1 MSEKSENQKKKYKR
15 SPTLTASII
24 LVFLSIVLLITL
36 AMFTSFDEVTNR
48 LEAGKVDIVLI
59 EPHWNPENGDE
70 IVPNTFVEKDP
81 TVKNK
86 EETVNTY
93 VFLEVIV
100 PYDDDPNLIIEKA
113 YQNGDDNSTNPAGE
127 IIYTNKDGNGNARNK
142 VPYYKFVA
150 TGEPIDTGHY
160 KNSETENL
168 LAYYDNGYG
177 YGYGYEQKINDTS
190 WKLLKGYPIDDTENK
205 TWIYVYAYVQDN
217 SDLLQPL
224 IANATVQMPLFNE
237 IYLLN
242 FRERDRVVDERTGT
256 VTQTP
261 FPDPA
266 RNYSIRIN
274 AYGMQAEFLRPNNGT
289 TNVPE
294 DVWLM
299 LNPSYNSR
307 HEPGTPL
314 STTP

>member
-113 YQNGDDNSTNPAGE
+113 YQNGTNDENNEAGKE
-127 IIYTNKDGNGNARNK
+127 FYVNHTPEHPDTPIYK

-150 TGEPIDTGHY
+150 TGETIGVEPY
-160 KNSETENL
+160 KTVSADENL
-168 LAYYDNGYG
+168 SDCYDSGYS
-177 YGYGYEQKINDTS
+177 YKQKINDTS

-242 FRERDRVVDERTGT
+242 FRERDRVVDEHTGT

-299 LNPSYNSR
+299 LNPSYNSAYT
-307 HEPGTPL
+307 PGTPL